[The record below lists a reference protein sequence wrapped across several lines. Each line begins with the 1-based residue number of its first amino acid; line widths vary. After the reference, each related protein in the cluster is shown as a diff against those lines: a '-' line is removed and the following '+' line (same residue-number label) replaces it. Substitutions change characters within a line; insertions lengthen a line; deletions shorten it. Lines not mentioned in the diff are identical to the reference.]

1 MHRARQGRVRRVI
14 EQAVITDDVCAG
26 GVCKDAI
33 SNFVE
38 DTWSPN
44 VGQDR

>member
-1 MHRARQGRVRRVI
+1 MHRARQGRVR
-14 EQAVITDDVCAG
+14 QAAEPVAIADGANAG
-26 GVCKDAI
+26 GVYKDAI